1 MSFKDEY
8 KKKLVSAEQAVGAV
22 KSGDWVDYGHFTC
35 APTYLDPVLAK
46 RADELS
52 DVKVR
57 AVTYPGLAAVA
68 QADPTREK
76 FCYNNWHLSGGD
88 RLLHDKGLCNYVP
101 LLYHEGPSYYKNV
114 IDSDVFMVKVAP
126 MNRSGYFNFGPSC
139 SISKATADR
148 AKKVIVEVNTS
159 VPYCYGGFNESVHV
173 SEVDYIV
180 ESDNK
185 PLFSLPAG
193 PISEEDNKIA
203 ELIMKEI
210 KDGAVIQLGIG
221 GMPNAVGAMIAKSD
235 LKDLGVHTEMLVD
248 SFVDMYQSGRV
259 NNKKKQLNPGK
270 MVYTFALGSQKLY
283 DFLDHN
289 PSCATYSVDYTNN
302 PARIAMNDNMIAINN
317 AVEVDLYGQVSSE
330 SSGIRQISGT
340 GGQFDYTF
348 GSYSSKGG
356 KAFICLTATQ
366 KNKKSGEIKS
376 RIVPTLEPGAIV
388 TIPRTIVQYVVT
400 EYGMVN
406 LKGKSTWERAEMLI
420 GIAHPDKREE
430 LIKAAK
436 DQGIWRR
443 SNKLG

>member
-1 MSFKDEY
+1 
-8 KKKLVSAEQAVGAV
+8 
-22 KSGDWVDYGHFTC
+22 
-35 APTYLDPVLAK
+35 
-46 RADELS
+46 
-52 DVKVR
+52 
-57 AVTYPGLAAVA
+57 
-68 QADPTREK
+68 
-76 FCYNNWHLSGGD
+76 
-88 RLLHDKGLCNYVP
+88 
-101 LLYHEGPSYYKNV
+101 
-114 IDSDVFMVKVAP
+114 
-126 MNRSGYFNFGPSC
+126 
-139 SISKATADR
+139 
-148 AKKVIVEVNTS
+148 
-159 VPYCYGGFNESVHV
+159 
-173 SEVDYIV
+173 
-180 ESDNK
+180 
-185 PLFSLPAG
+185 
-193 PISEEDNKIA
+193 
-203 ELIMKEI
+203 
-210 KDGAVIQLGIG
+210 
-221 GMPNAVGAMIAKSD
+221 
-235 LKDLGVHTEMLVD
+235 
-248 SFVDMYQSGRV
+248 
-259 NNKKKQLNPGK
+259 
-270 MVYTFALGSQKLY
+270 
-283 DFLDHN
+283 
-289 PSCATYSVDYTNN
+289 
-302 PARIAMNDNMIAINN
+302 MNDNMIAINN